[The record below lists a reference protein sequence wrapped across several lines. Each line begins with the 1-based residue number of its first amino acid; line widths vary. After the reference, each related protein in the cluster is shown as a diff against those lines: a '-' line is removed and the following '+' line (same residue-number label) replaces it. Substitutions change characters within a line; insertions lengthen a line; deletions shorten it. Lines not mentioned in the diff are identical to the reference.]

1 MRAPPGAAVAGTC
14 SDIELALRIIDY
26 FYSDDGILLANYGV
40 EGVSFEYDAGGEPV
54 FTDLVTNNPD
64 GYDFALCLI
73 KYTSST
79 PCSICINERNYL
91 GYTDAQ
97 VSAIDLWL
105 RNTTSTQAP
114 GAVWSVDA
122 QTEYSGIA
130 SDVGSFVS
138 TTCLQFIT
146 GGKSM
151 DEWDSFI
158 DQVNSSFDIDRM
170 TELYQNAIDAYLSI
184 DA

>member
-1 MRAPPGAAVAGTC
+1 M
-14 SDIELALRIIDY
+14 
-26 FYSDDGILLANYGV
+26 
-40 EGVSFEYDAGGEPV
+40 
-54 FTDLVTNNPD
+54 
-64 GYDFALCLI
+64 
-73 KYTSST
+73 
-79 PCSICINERNYL
+79 

-97 VSAIDLWL
+97 ISAIDLWL

-130 SDVGSFVS
+130 SDVGSLVS

-184 DA
+184 GA